1 MPFQEWESP
10 LPRVLRHLHTPLPNL
25 RTALPAQNS
34 PSLSFRQ
41 EQEHEKG
48 VTPRHTA
55 ARERKLMKPSPR
67 DLDTGERQ
75 KEVWN
80 NNLVSSSRP

>member
-1 MPFQEWESP
+1 MNSWVLLLFREWESP
-10 LPRVLRHLHTPLPNL
+10 LPWVFRHLHTPLPNL
-25 RTALPAQNS
+25 CTVLPAQNS

-48 VTPRHTA
+48 VAPRHTA

-75 KEVWN
+75 KEV
-80 NNLVSSSRP
+80 

>member
-1 MPFQEWESP
+1 MNSWALLLFQEWESP
-10 LPRVLRHLHTPLPNL
+10 LPRVFRHLHTPLPNL
-25 RTALPAQNS
+25 CTALPAQNS

-75 KEVWN
+75 KEV
-80 NNLVSSSRP
+80 